1 MDFWDLT
8 TVDVQ
13 PGRPVVLHSDEGAA
27 RVIAI
32 SLPAGDELQDHEV
45 HEHAWLHI
53 HQGAVEVAADGD
65 SRRAAAGS
73 LVHWRPGERHAVRA
87 TEDALLLL
95 LLAPWPGA
103 GHPSLREGGATSA
116 GPVRDAAGPASSG
129 AGTKPATAAEG
140 DGDPAIPTG
149 QAEPELRGTPPGAP
163 ATTPID
169 PPSAG

>member
-45 HEHAWLHI
+45 HEHAWLHV
-53 HQGAVEVAADGD
+53 HRGAIEVEAEGD
-65 SRRAAAGS
+65 RRRAAAGS

-87 TEDALLLL
+87 SEDALLLL

-116 GPVRDAAGPASSG
+116 GPVRGSATADGASG
-129 AGTKPATAAEG
+129 RPATAAER
-140 DGDPAIPTG
+140 DGDPAIPVG
-149 QAEPELRGTPPGAP
+149 QAEPELRGSPPGAP